1 MFKIL
6 FLTHYFI
13 LYREISLLRKL
24 DHKNVIKLIEVMYND
39 EKQKLYL
46 IFEYCVCVLQELLD
60 SVPEKKFPIWQSH
73 G

>member
-1 MFKIL
+1 
-6 FLTHYFI
+6 
-13 LYREISLLRKL
+13 
-24 DHKNVIKLIEVMYND
+24 MYND

-73 G
+73 GYVYIPQEFKDMHTLTCINLSRALYVKKSNFIEI